1 MREPSPDD
9 LSVLIPESRTAE
21 LSSGG
26 ALVFPE
32 LTVRELAPMMRA
44 MGEAVEALASGDVAA
59 ALGAHGEA
67 ITAGLALACGAT
79 LTEIAALPDDDYGR
93 CLGAMMGANEAIF
106 AAPDAEAP
114 GDPGEPVEAPLGW
127 SDVLQSLVSA
137 GHPPY
142 MVEDYTLRQVQWW
155 GASVS
160 RRRTQYA
167 AMILAAAIGSGPGQ
181 T

>member
-9 LSVLIPESRTAE
+9 LSVLIRETRTAE

-26 ALVFPE
+26 ALAFPE
-32 LTVRELAPMMRA
+32 ITVRDMPAMLRA
-44 MGEAVEALASGDVAA
+44 LGDALDLLRAGDVAA

-67 ITAGLALACGAT
+67 ITAALSLSCGAS
-79 LTEIAALPDDDYGR
+79 IAVIRALPDADYGR
-93 CLGAMMGANEAIF
+93 CLGAMMGANEALF

-137 GHPPY
+137 GHPPWA
-142 MVEDYTLRQVQWW
+142 VEDYTLRQVQWW
-155 GASVS
+155 GAAVA
-160 RRRTQYA
+160 RRRTQDA
-167 AMILAAAIGSGPGQ
+167 AMILAAAIGSGPK
-181 T
+181 